1 MLQGEVKIEITCTKI
16 KIEQYSM
23 MQKMYENVTWVHVM
37 CQAPIIQKSL
47 IRKEK
52 RDFKCLRRLMNKFKA
67 FFMFYVEHDYICMF
81 LK

>member
-52 RDFKCLRRLMNKFKA
+52 KRL
-67 FFMFYVEHDYICMF
+67 
-81 LK
+81 